1 MDGGR
6 TRESA
11 DNEQSVDLNHLVRG
25 VRRRWRWV
33 VWPTVAAL
41 LASSA
46 FVFTVSPRYTGV
58 AKVLLEDQESY
69 YTRPD
74 KASGFDPAAT
84 IDDEAVQSQA
94 EAAATT
100 DVGRKAVEKLG
111 LATTAEF
118 NPDHVANDDRRVVD
132 RFMSRLTVF
141 PVPRSRVLQ
150 IEFVSRDPGLAA
162 RGANTVAQL
171 FLQSQTEAKAKAAGA
186 ASEWLSG
193 KIEDLRGKVAAA
205 DAKVEA
211 FRAQS
216 GLLAGANGQT
226 VFSQQ
231 LSDLS
236 AQLANARSA
245 EAAATAKADLLRKL
259 EQEGRLDEAPSSITD
274 ESMRRFVEQRVA
286 LKDQIAEAGRTL
298 LPLHPHMKELS
309 AQLAGLDAQ
318 IRDSAA
324 RNVRAFEND
333 ARLSH
338 NQVSTLS
345 AALAQQSRTV
355 ATGNEDDVRLR
366 ALEMDAKAARD
377 QLESYLQKYREAAA
391 RDVAD
396 AAPADARIIANAEP
410 PRLPTFPKIWPTI
423 LLATLSTF
431 VVSTGVAAAASLISD
446 DASSGP
452 DPAPQSR
459 TMTPLA
465 EAASQAAQPTP
476 NPPAAVDLAL
486 PNPQA
491 AAVAPIDLRRSG
503 RVLADRL
510 TRLRASDG
518 VLVVLIAGDGSAR
531 ALPIALETARRL
543 SARESTLLVD
553 LGAAQDW
560 FADIVDREDAGAV
573 EIPGL
578 ADLLA
583 GRAAFGEVIRRD
595 LSSGLDVVSAGGEV
609 HGDNLADV
617 LAAFVSAYVCVIL
630 HASDWRAA
638 RARSAAALAGAIVVV
653 APAQR
658 TRRAVEQARA
668 ALGEARAEI
677 FGFPEAP
684 AEPAM
689 EEAT

>member
-6 TRESA
+6 KRETA
-11 DNEQSVDLNHLVRG
+11 DSEQSVDLNPLVRG
-25 VRRRWRWV
+25 VMRRWRWV
-33 VWPTVAAL
+33 VWPPVVAL

-84 IDDEAVQSQA
+84 FDDEAVQSQA
-94 EAAATT
+94 MAAAIT
-100 DVGRKAVEKLG
+100 DVGRE
-111 LATTAEF
+111 
-118 NPDHVANDDRRVVD
+118 
-132 RFMSRLTVF
+132 
-141 PVPRSRVLQ
+141 
-150 IEFVSRDPGLAA
+150 
-162 RGANTVAQL
+162 
-171 FLQSQTEAKAKAAGA
+171 AKAAGA
-186 ASEWLSG
+186 ASEWLSV
-193 KIEDLRGKVAAA
+193 KIEELRGKVAAA

-211 FRAQS
+211 FRAAS
-216 GLLAGANGQT
+216 GLLASANGQT
-226 VFSQQ
+226 MSSQQ
-231 LSDLS
+231 LSDLG

-274 ESMRRFVEQRVA
+274 ELMRRFVEQRVA

-309 AQLAGLDAQ
+309 AQLAGVDAH

-324 RNVRAFEND
+324 RSVRAFEND
-333 ARLSH
+333 ARLFH
-338 NQVSTLS
+338 NQVSSLS
-345 AALAQQSRTV
+345 TALAQQSRTV
-355 ATGNEDDVRLR
+355 ASGNEDDVQLR
-366 ALEMDAKAARD
+366 ALEMDAKAGRD

-391 RDVAD
+391 RDVAN
-396 AAPADARIIANAEP
+396 AAPANARIIADAAP
-410 PRLPTFPKIWPTI
+410 LRLPTFPKAWPAI
-423 LLATLSTF
+423 LLATVSTL
-431 VVSTGVAAAASLISD
+431 VISTGVALAASLVSD
-446 DASSGP
+446 DAPSRQA
-452 DPAPQSR
+452 PAPVAAPLPHA
-459 TMTPLA
+459 MTPSPKA
-465 EAASQAAQPTP
+465 GSQAAEPTP
-476 NPPAAVDLAL
+476 HPPATVGLAL
-486 PNPQA
+486 PRPKG
-491 AAVAPIDLRRSG
+491 AAVAPTDLRRSG
-503 RVLADRL
+503 RMLADRL

-518 VLVVLIAGDGSAR
+518 ALVVLIAGDGSAR

-543 SARESTLLVD
+543 STRESTLLVD

-560 FADIVDREDAGAV
+560 FADILDREDAAAV
-573 EIPGL
+573 EISGL

-595 LSSGLDVVSAGGEV
+595 LSSGLDVVSTGGEV
-609 HGDNLADV
+609 SGDNLDDV
-617 LAAFVSAYVCVIL
+617 LAAFVSAYACVIL

-638 RARSAAALAGAIVVV
+638 PARSAATLAGAIVVV

-668 ALGEARAEI
+668 ALGEARGEI
-677 FGFPEAP
+677 FGLPEAP